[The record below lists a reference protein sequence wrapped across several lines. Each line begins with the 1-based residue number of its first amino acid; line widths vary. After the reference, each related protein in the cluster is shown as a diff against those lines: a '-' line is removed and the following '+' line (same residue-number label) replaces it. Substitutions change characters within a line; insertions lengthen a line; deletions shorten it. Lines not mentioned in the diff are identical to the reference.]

1 MRDQTS
7 MSELDQQLRELVIEA
22 CKHPP
27 GSALRQRNLTKVI
40 RMVSAKLWRESVPYY
55 QDAVQQTWVY
65 FCKHI
70 CGSYNPELG
79 SVPVWLNAYLKFRL
93 RDFRDATQNDKIKRV
108 PSQIERDGEWI
119 DRIEAVPAP
128 PPTEPLLEIVEAWV
142 KADATGELKSLHI
155 KGHPE
160 VNAQMLI
167 LRRLSETKWKDL
179 ADEFGVVVPTL
190 NTFYQRQCVPR
201 LRNFGESE
209 GYIDSK

>member
-1 MRDQTS
+1 

-27 GSALRQRNLTKVI
+27 GSAPRQRNLTRVI
-40 RMVSAKLWRESVPYY
+40 RLVSPKLWRESVPYY

-79 SVPVWLNAYLKFRL
+79 SVPTWLNAFLKFRL
-93 RDFRDATQNDKIKRV
+93 LDFRNATQNDTITRV
-108 PSQIERDGEWI
+108 PSQTERDGELI
-119 DRIEAVPAP
+119 DRIETIPAP
-128 PPTEPLLEIVEAWV
+128 PPTEPLLEIVENWAR
-142 KADATGELKSLHI
+142 ADVTGELKSLHI

-160 VNAQMLI
+160 INAQVLI
-167 LRRLSETKWKDL
+167 LRRLLSETKLKDL
-179 ADEFGVVVPTL
+179 ADEFGVTISTL
-190 NTFYQRQCVPR
+190 SSFYQRQCLPR

>member
-1 MRDQTS
+1 

-27 GSALRQRNLTKVI
+27 GSPPRQRNLTRVI
-40 RMVSAKLWRESVPYY
+40 RLVSPKLWRESVFYY

-65 FCKHI
+65 FCKYV
-70 CGSYNPELG
+70 CGKYDPELG

-93 RDFRDATQNDKIKRV
+93 KDFRDATQNDKIKRF
-108 PSQIERDGEWI
+108 PSQIERDGETI
-119 DRIEAVPAP
+119 NIIETVPAKP
-128 PPTEPLLEIVEAWV
+128 EAEPLLEIVEAWA
-142 KADATGELKSLHI
+142 KTDPTGELKSLHI

-179 ADEFGVVVPTL
+179 AAEYGVCVSAL
-190 NTFYQRQCVPR
+190 ASFYQRQCVPR

-209 GYIDSK
+209 GYIDSN

>member
-1 MRDQTS
+1 
-7 MSELDQQLRELVIEA
+7 MSELGQQLRELVVEA

-27 GSALRQRNLTKVI
+27 GSAPRQRNLTRVI
-40 RMVSAKLWRESVPYY
+40 RLVSPKLWRESVPYY

-70 CGSYNPELG
+70 CDSYNPELG

-93 RDFRDATQNDKIKRV
+93 RDFRDATQNDIIKRV
-108 PSQIERDGEWI
+108 SPQIDRDGELI
-119 DRIEAVPAP
+119 NPIETVPAKP
-128 PPTEPLLEIVEAWV
+128 VAEPLLENLADWA
-142 KADATGELKSLHI
+142 KADPTGELKSLHI

-179 ADEFGVVVPTL
+179 AAEFGVGIPAL
-190 NTFYQRQCVPR
+190 ACFYQRKCIPR
-201 LRNFGESE
+201 LRNFCESE
-209 GYIDSK
+209 GYIDSN